1 MDANAVAEQVQA
13 GHIPEHQTP
22 KTKRIFTKGVPT
34 ELEESLLPVQGT
46 WA

>member
-13 GHIPEHQTP
+13 GHIPEHQTQKGFSP
-22 KTKRIFTKGVPT
+22 KGYQT